1 MQLSQKI
8 DHTNLRPDS
17 TSEDI
22 KTLCREAI
30 EHQFKAVCVPPYHVR
45 DAVRWTEGHPIV
57 VSTVIGF
64 PMGYSATPAKVE
76 EIKRAIDEGAQEL
89 DVVINL
95 SAVKSNQ
102 WNHVANDID
111 SVTRA
116 VHLKGKVIKLILETG
131 LLTETELGKACQICQ
146 NSEVDFVKTSTGFHG
161 RGADIET
168 VKLLRSLLPPAIK
181 IKASGGIRNQADA
194 LELIQ
199 AGADRL
205 GTSAGIRII
214 SEAASS

>member
-1 MQLSQKI
+1 MQLSQLI

-22 KTLCREAI
+22 KTLCLEAI
-30 EHQFKAVCVPPYHVR
+30 EHQFKAVCVPPFHVR
-45 DAVRWTEGHPIV
+45 DAVRWTENNPIL

-116 VHLKGKVIKLILETG
+116 AHLKGKAIKLILETG

-168 VKLLRSLLPPAIK
+168 VKLLRSLLPPSIK
-181 IKASGGIRNQADA
+181 IKASGGIRSNADA
-194 LELIQ
+194 LELIK

-205 GTSAGIRII
+205 GPSAGIRII
-214 SEAASS
+214 SEATPT

>member
-22 KTLCREAI
+22 RTLCSEAL
-30 EHQFKAVCVPPYHVR
+30 EHQFKAVCVSPYHVR
-45 DAVRWTEGHPIV
+45 DAVRWTENHPTV

-95 SAVKSNQ
+95 SALKSNQ

-131 LLTETELGKACQICQ
+131 LLTTKELEKACQICQ
-146 NSEVDFVKTSTGFHG
+146 NREVDFVKTSTGFHG
-161 RGADIET
+161 RGADVET

-181 IKASGGIRNQADA
+181 IKASGGIRSHTEA
-194 LELIQ
+194 LALIK

-205 GTSAGIRII
+205 GTSAGVRII
-214 SEAASS
+214 SKTATS

>member
-1 MQLSQKI
+1 MQLPQLI

-17 TSEDI
+17 NSEDI
-22 KTLCREAI
+22 KVLCQEAI
-30 EHQFKAVCVPPYHVR
+30 EHQFKAVCVPPFHVR
-45 DAVRWTEGHPIV
+45 DAVRWTDNNPTL

-95 SAVKSNQ
+95 SAIKSNQ

-131 LLTETELGKACQICQ
+131 LLTEAELRKACQICQ
-146 NSEVDFVKTSTGFHG
+146 NNEVDFVKTSTGFHG

-168 VKLLRSLLPPAIK
+168 VKLLRSLLPPSIK
-181 IKASGGIRNQADA
+181 IKASGGIRSQADA
-194 LELIQ
+194 LNLIK

-205 GTSAGIRII
+205 GTSAGVRII
-214 SEAASS
+214 SEATLS

>member
-1 MQLSQKI
+1 MQLYQLI

-22 KTLCREAI
+22 KTLCQQAI
-30 EHQFKAVCVPPYHVR
+30 EHQFKAVCVPPYYVR
-45 DAVRWTEGHPIV
+45 DAVRWTENAPIL

-64 PMGYSATPAKVE
+64 PMGYSSTPAKVE

-95 SAVKSNQ
+95 SALKSSQ

-111 SVTRA
+111 GVTRA
-116 VHLKGKVIKLILETG
+116 VHLKGKAIKLILETG
-131 LLTETELGKACQICQ
+131 LLTEAELVKACQICQ
-146 NSEVDFVKTSTGFHG
+146 KSEVDFVKTSTGFHG
-161 RGADIET
+161 RGADVET
-168 VKLLRSLLPPAIK
+168 VKVLRSLLPPSIK
-181 IKASGGIRNQADA
+181 IKASGGIRSYSDA
-194 LELIQ
+194 LELVQ

-205 GTSAGIRII
+205 GTSAGIRILG
-214 SEAASS
+214 EAATS